1 MGIYVWTVVDVT
13 TLIPNLHWDIMSR
26 SAKTKLASKKTSTKK
41 ASKSSAALKS
51 SKSKKASKKTSAASR
66 VSKKASKKTSAASR
80 VSKKASAKKARVKKS
95 GAKMSGAKANQTKIM
110 KTSKTMAKATTINW
124 DPLEVGK
131 TKGSLCGRWSE
142 PSTGWTGIPSK
153 HSRSRLHMYASS
165 DL

>member
-41 ASKSSAALKS
+41 ASKSSAALKG

-80 VSKKASAKKARVKKS
+80 VSKKARVEKS